1 MKRLAIFLMFACVV
15 SMNAL
20 AGVSTDSTTKL
31 RFQTLAKKMR
41 LKTPEL
47 KEGEYEVRIWN
58 DQALRYGEA
67 QMLYILTKKEKQ
79 FSVSKYL
86 IESDRQGFRYA
97 VQLNPNPTIPI
108 DNTLWEQF
116 VQQGILGPPNEV
128 VIHDQLFAKPPKDS
142 TWNVVEADGIVS
154 VKAKLRNDTRVLIA
168 DGEGYYF
175 EVFSATSYQS
185 ASYGNPRGYLEHKPN
200 IAELRKVV
208 TILNKLAVLFRSSN

>member
-1 MKRLAIFLMFACVV
+1 MKRLAIFLMFAYVL

-31 RFQTLAKKMR
+31 GFQTLAKKMH
-41 LKTPEL
+41 LKTPKL
-47 KEGEYEVRIWN
+47 DEGEYEVRIWN
-58 DQALRYGEA
+58 NQALRYGEA
-67 QMLYILTKKEKQ
+67 QMLYVLTKKEKQ
-79 FSVSKYL
+79 FSVSKCI
-86 IESDRQGFRYA
+86 IESDGQGFRHA
-97 VQLNPNPTIPI
+97 VHLNPNPTIPI

-116 VQQGILGPPNEV
+116 VQQGILGPPDEV

-142 TWNVVEADGIVS
+142 TWNVVEADGSVS
-154 VKAKLRNDTRVLIA
+154 VKAKRRDNPMLIIA

-175 EVFSATSYQS
+175 EVFSADSYRS
-185 ASYGNPRGYLEHKPN
+185 AGYGNPREYLKFKPN